1 MLVLA
6 SASPRRKA
14 LLEQLGVPFDVVP
27 SGADE
32 RVEPNWTPDRMV
44 ETLAMRKAA
53 EVFERLRGV
62 RRHGIIIGADTTVV
76 LDGDI
81 FEKPKNADDA
91 VRMLRRLRGRTHLV
105 YSGIACVRIE
115 DGECAVGHRVTEVT
129 FRSLSDD
136 EIEVYVRTG
145 EPLDKAGAYGV
156 QGYGSLI
163 VDRIAGDYFNVVGL
177 SVVLLSELLRRLG
190 FDLLGAAA
198 AGAKGSV

>member
-32 RVEPNWTPDRMV
+32 RVEPGWTPAQMV
-44 ETLAMRKAA
+44 ETLAMRKA
-53 EVFERLRGV
+53 VDVCERLSGARTT
-62 RRHGIIIGADTTVV
+62 GIVVGADTTVV

-81 FEKPKNADDA
+81 FEKPKDADDA

-129 FRSLSDD
+129 FRPLSDD
-136 EIEVYVRTG
+136 EIEAYVRTG

-177 SVVLLSELLRRLG
+177 SVVLLSELLGRLG

-198 AGAKGSV
+198 AGAKSSM